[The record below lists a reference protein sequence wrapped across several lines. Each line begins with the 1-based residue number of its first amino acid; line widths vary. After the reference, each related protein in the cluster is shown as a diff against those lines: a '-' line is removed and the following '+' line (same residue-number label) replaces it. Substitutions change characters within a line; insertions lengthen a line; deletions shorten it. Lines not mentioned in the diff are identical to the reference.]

1 MFISD
6 KDLKSKA
13 KPKATATAKANH
25 QEMLPVVEQ
34 ARIEREERQRQ
45 RDRSQAALKIQKI
58 YRGRFYSR
66 AFASQLRKEF
76 DKKVEDIK
84 KLSNILKISKGIK
97 FSPPGD
103 VSLHLLRLLCFG
115 RHIDDDVYI
124 VKSEITL
131 FFSKLY

>member
-13 KPKATATAKANH
+13 KPKTAAPAKASQ
-25 QEMLPVVEQ
+25 QEKLSVVEQ

-45 RDRSQAALKIQKI
+45 RDRSQAAVKIQKI

-66 AFASQLRKEF
+66 AFASQLRREF

-84 KLSNILKISKGIK
+84 KLSNILKLSKGIT
-97 FSPPGD
+97 FCPPGD
-103 VSLHLLRLLCFG
+103 VSFHLLRLLCFG
-115 RHIDDDVYI
+115 RRIEEDVCNVI
-124 VKSEITL
+124 RN
-131 FFSKLY
+131 